1 MLKTKKLIMI
11 PGPTPVVRSIQDQM
25 GRETVAFGDSG
36 FVEDFSE
43 VLQDLKSLWKCDGE
57 VFVVAGSGTLAME
70 MAIANT
76 TQKGERI
83 LICSN
88 GFFGDRFIDMC
99 ERKGLDVDVLSA
111 PWGTSVTADMVEA
124 KLKEK
129 KYHAVTVTHAETS
142 TGAAAPIAEIGEVM
156 KKHPE
161 AIFIV
166 DAVAAAGGMEEY
178 VDPMG
183 IDILLTCSQKA
194 FGVAPGLGIVW
205 ASKKAMAK
213 RESLGRIP
221 ESYIDFDKWLPV
233 MHDPRKYWATPPIN
247 MIWAFKEA
255 IRIIREE
262 GIEERYDRHKRQAA
276 MMDSAMEA
284 LGFSVAAEKGYR
296 APTLSVY
303 KYPEGVDIDD
313 AKFRSILGE
322 EGVES
327 AGCLGEFKGIAFRMG
342 HMGNIDKHTLVS
354 AIAAVERT
362 CMKCGLDIEPG
373 SGVAALQKGLVK
385 E

>member
-1 MLKTKKLIMI
+1 MT
-11 PGPTPVVRSIQDQM
+11 
-25 GRETVAFGDSG
+25 
-36 FVEDFSE
+36 
-43 VLQDLKSLWKCDGE
+43 
-57 VFVVAGSGTLAME
+57 
-70 MAIANT
+70 
-76 TQKGERI
+76 
-83 LICSN
+83 
-88 GFFGDRFIDMC
+88 
-99 ERKGLDVDVLSA
+99 
-111 PWGTSVTADMVEA
+111 
-124 KLKEK
+124 
-129 KYHAVTVTHAETS
+129 
-142 TGAAAPIAEIGEVM
+142 
-156 KKHPE
+156 
-161 AIFIV
+161 
-166 DAVAAAGGMEEY
+166 
-178 VDPMG
+178 
-183 IDILLTCSQKA
+183 
-194 FGVAPGLGIVW
+194 
-205 ASKKAMAK
+205 K
-213 RESLGRIP
+213 REKLGRIP
-221 ESYIDFDKWLPV
+221 ESYLDFDKWLPV

-303 KYPEGVDIDD
+303 KYPEGADIDD

-373 SGVAALQKGLVK
+373 SGVAVLQKGLVK